1 MKYSSEVYDKVM
13 EAFDDFKEEVL
24 DILEDCKDYSED
36 YAVKKEKVLPTPK
49 FKVGDKVKVI
59 DNSTCYDKDSI
70 QKVSFIEIDKD
81 GEIFIEIDED
91 GEIFIG
97 IDDDTEGEWHE
108 YPFELVVK
116 EEEAPKA
123 KFKIGDIVK
132 VVSNGNFTKHYLKI
146 GSKVT
151 VKSGPDSDGD
161 YFCVG
166 IPRTH
171 GGAVNQ
177 WVSEADL
184 ELFKKEK
191 KESSLR

>member
-1 MKYSSEVYDKVM
+1 MKYSSEVYDRVM
-13 EAFDDFKEEVL
+13 EAFRDFKEKIL
-24 DILEDCKDYSED
+24 DILEDCEDYSED

-59 DNSTCYDKDSI
+59 DDDTCYDKDSI
-70 QKVSFIEIDKD
+70 HKVSFV
-81 GEIFIEIDED
+81 EIDED

-97 IDDDTEGEWHE
+97 IDDATEGEWFEHH
-108 YPFELVVK
+108 FELVVK
-116 EEEAPKA
+116 EEAPKA
-123 KFKIGDIVK
+123 KFKTGDIVK
-132 VVSNGNFTKHYLKI
+132 VVSNDNSTKHFLEI
-146 GSKVT
+146 GSKAT
-151 VKSGPDSDGD
+151 VKSGPNSDGD

-166 IPRTH
+166 ISRTH

-191 KESSLR
+191 KECL